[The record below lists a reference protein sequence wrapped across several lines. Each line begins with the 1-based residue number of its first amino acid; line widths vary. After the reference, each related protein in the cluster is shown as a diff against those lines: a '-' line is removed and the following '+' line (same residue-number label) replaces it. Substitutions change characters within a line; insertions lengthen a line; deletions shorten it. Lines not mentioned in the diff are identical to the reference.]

1 MYGEDAVLLIEML
14 RAGPDET
21 EQLLL
26 SENSVISS
34 MKDQAEGY
42 VKRGGILGTLELGL
56 DQQIERLDNR
66 IASQARYLAQ
76 SEERQRAS
84 FHELQQMIDEGAMK
98 FQQVMNFRMSVWMIW
113 CRDVKWTCF

>member
-42 VKRGGILGTLELGL
+42 VKRDGILGTRELAL
-56 DQQIERLDNR
+56 DQQSERLDNR
-66 IASQARYLAQ
+66 IASHGRYRAQ
-76 SEERQRAS
+76 YEERQRAI
-84 FHELQQMIDEGAMK
+84 FNELQQIIDQGEMQ
-98 FQQVMNFRMSVWMIW
+98 FQQVMNFRMSVGY
-113 CRDVKWTCF
+113 